1 MHIIDYQYLN
11 VITTKQNDT
20 EMHDLKTIYD
30 KVESTLKTR
39 AKEYF
44 AYGGNSRFYPNEPK
58 LTDLEIVSLAIT
70 SECLQIDSENL
81 LWSKIETDY
90 SKMFELLPHRTSYNR
105 RKRRLADLISGC
117 NNRISDI
124 LYDQHPDDTLIV
136 DSMPIAVCKIARE
149 RSSTV
154 CRNEERDEVVARKGK
169 NIIMN
174 GWFIG
179 YKLHLI
185 TTSTGIYRDM
195 MITGANVHDSC
206 FLKEIFSTDSHLR
219 GHELLGDRGYLGK
232 TTQLRLFE
240 EVDIRL
246 SVPYRR
252 NQKDFKKYDF
262 VKKIKRKQIEV
273 VFSQLCDEFMI
284 RRNYAKT
291 FEGFYA
297 RIVSKLAAKS
307 FKQFWNLKNNRPLNQ
322 TKHSLA
328 A

>member
-185 TTSTGIYRDM
+185 TTSTGIYRD
-195 MITGANVHDSC
+195 I
-206 FLKEIFSTDSHLR
+206 
-219 GHELLGDRGYLGK
+219 K

-307 FKQFWNLKNNRPLNQ
+307 FKQFWNLKNNSCRYLEGVIFSIFLNVDE
-322 TKHSLA
+322 KCS
-328 A
+328 